1 MIKSFVQFI
10 LQRLLGFERYLYVFS
25 LFIIKKLP
33 WDKKEKDFIF
43 FLNKINDGGIILD
56 IGANIGV
63 MSYHLAT
70 KKSKSQI
77 ISFEPV
83 PVNYANMEKIIDKYK
98 LSNIQIHKYALG
110 DTEGEIEMVL
120 PVVNSVKK
128 HGLSHVVHKTI
139 TDYNEGDI
147 FKVPV
152 KKLDEVPELNQEGV
166 KINGIKID
174 VENFEYYV
182 LNGGANLIK
191 KHRPII
197 YAELWDGENRKQT
210 FDLLRSIGYS
220 INVVDKGKLAIFN
233 EQDKQN
239 FIFLP

>member
-1 MIKSFVQFI
+1 MIKSFIQYI

-43 FLNKINDGGIILD
+43 FLNKIRDGGIILD

-70 KKSKSQI
+70 KKTKSQI
-77 ISFEPV
+77 ISFEPI
-83 PVNYANMEKIIDKYK
+83 PVNYTNMEKIINKFS

-110 DTEGEIEMVL
+110 DTEGELEMVL

-128 HGLSHVVHKTI
+128 HGLSHVVHNSI
-139 TDYNEGDI
+139 TDFNEGDI

-152 KKLDEVPELNQEGV
+152 KKLDELPELMNDTV

-174 VENFEYYV
+174 IENFEYYA
-182 LNGGANLIK
+182 LKGGSELIK
-191 KHRPII
+191 KHRPVI
-197 YAELWDGENRKQT
+197 YAELWDGENRKLT
-210 FDLLRSIGYS
+210 FELLSGLGYS
-220 INVVDKGKLAIFN
+220 INVVDKGNLSIFN